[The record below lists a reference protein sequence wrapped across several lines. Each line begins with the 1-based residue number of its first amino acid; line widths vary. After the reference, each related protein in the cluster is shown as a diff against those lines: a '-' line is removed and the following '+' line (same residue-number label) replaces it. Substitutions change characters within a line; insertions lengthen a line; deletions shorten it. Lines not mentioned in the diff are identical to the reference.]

1 MYWFALSICTVAVF
15 LYIQF
20 NDFIFSHVLLPAQNV
35 LSAPVTV
42 QPGATLDQ
50 DPEFSSVN
58 NLENLQ
64 SWFFW
69 MMIAIIIAFLCFA
82 VFRALSRHRML
93 WTRGIRSGSGYRE
106 HDVHFLHELEL
117 EKKLLEKAKR
127 RRDLTDIEEV
137 LLENIKDRIKIL
149 KHNLV

>member
-1 MYWFALSICTVAVF
+1 
-15 LYIQF
+15 
-20 NDFIFSHVLLPAQNV
+20 
-35 LSAPVTV
+35 
-42 QPGATLDQ
+42 
-50 DPEFSSVN
+50 
-58 NLENLQ
+58 
-64 SWFFW
+64 
-69 MMIAIIIAFLCFA
+69 
-82 VFRALSRHRML
+82 